1 VTGEK
6 EGVENGGTVLARDKN
21 TIDAVY
27 SGTRLKID
35 GKRSH
40 NRERKGLVL
49 GILYRRVPSLSSFS
63 PPLFL

>member
-1 VTGEK
+1 MTGEK
-6 EGVENGGTVLARDKN
+6 EGVENRGTVLARDKN

-49 GILYRRVPSLSSFS
+49 GIPYRRVPSLF
-63 PPLFL
+63 FLPFFIIQ